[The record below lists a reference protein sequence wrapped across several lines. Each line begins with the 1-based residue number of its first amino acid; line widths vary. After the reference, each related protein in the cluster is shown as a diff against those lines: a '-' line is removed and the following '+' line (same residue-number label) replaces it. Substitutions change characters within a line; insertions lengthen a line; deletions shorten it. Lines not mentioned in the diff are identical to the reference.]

1 METIGCA
8 IPVLGKSSARRAGA
22 GRLSLLLTGLQE
34 CLHVVLGVVHQKVT
48 RIEKTG
54 PMMMIGIVE
63 VVV

>member
-1 METIGCA
+1 M
-8 IPVLGKSSARRAGA
+8 LGESSARRAGA

-34 CLHVVLGVVHQKVT
+34 CLHVVLGVEHQKVT

-54 PMMMIGIVE
+54 PVMMFGIVE